1 MTQTIHRLSAL
12 KIANLKQRGMY
23 ADGGGLY
30 LQVSENGSRSWI
42 FRFKQN
48 GRSRDMGLGSLTA
61 VILATAR
68 EIAADCRR
76 KRSAGLDPIETRKAD
91 RLEAQLAAARSV
103 TFDQC
108 RDAFIEAHKAGWRNA
123 KHKGQWT
130 NSLATYVTPVLGS
143 MPIQSVDVAL
153 VMKVLEPIWSTKPET
168 ASRVR
173 GRIERVLDWAK
184 VRSLRQGENPAR
196 WRGHLDALL
205 PAHRTV
211 RKVKHHAALPYSEIG
226 TFMAALKTREAVA
239 ARALEFTI
247 LTAARTGEVL
257 GARREEIDFQAKVW
271 VVPPSRMKSGREH
284 RVPLSRPAISVLKEM
299 HRHQGD
305 LVFPGD
311 RRGKPLSN
319 MAMLM
324 MLRRMDRAEL
334 TAHGFRSTFRD
345 WAAECTNFP
354 AEVAEAALA
363 HVVGDKVE
371 AAYRRGDL
379 FEKRRRLMESWA
391 TYCYMDSAKSVRA
404 GSIKD
409 AAVSSLS

>member
-1 MTQTIHRLSAL
+1 MTQRIHRLSAV
-12 KIANLKQRGMY
+12 KVANLKQRGMY

-30 LQVSENGSRSWI
+30 LQVSQNGTRSWI
-42 FRFKQN
+42 FRFKQS

-61 VILATAR
+61 VSLATAR

-76 KRSAGLDPIETRKAD
+76 KRSAGLDPIQTRKAD
-91 RLEAQLAAARSV
+91 RLQAQLAAARSM

-108 RDAFIEAHKAGWRNA
+108 RDAFIEAHKSAWRNA
-123 KHKGQWT
+123 KHRAQWT
-130 NSLATYVTPVLGS
+130 NSLATYVGSVFGS

-184 VRSLRQGENPAR
+184 VRGFRQGENAAR

-205 PAHRTV
+205 PARGRV

-257 GARREEIDFQAKVW
+257 GARSEEIDFRAKVW
-271 VVPPSRMKSGREH
+271 VVPASRMKSGREH
-284 RVPLSRPAISVLKEM
+284 RVPLSGAAVSVLKEM
-299 HRHQGD
+299 QACHQED
-305 LVFPGD
+305 LLFPGD
-311 RRGKPLSN
+311 RRGKSLSN

-324 MLRRMDRAEL
+324 VLRRMDRADL
-334 TAHGFRSTFRD
+334 TAHGFRSAFRD

-354 AEVAEAALA
+354 REVAEAALA
-363 HVVGDKVE
+363 HVIGDKVE

-379 FEKRRRLMESWA
+379 FEKRRRLMDGWA
-391 TYCYMDSAKSVRA
+391 AHCQVAEMHLT
-404 GSIKD
+404 
-409 AAVSSLS
+409 

>member
-1 MTQTIHRLSAL
+1 MTQKIHQLSAV
-12 KIANLKQRGMY
+12 KVTNTKQRGMY

-42 FRFKQN
+42 FRFKQD
-48 GRSRDMGLGSLTA
+48 GRSRDMGLGSLTS
-61 VILATAR
+61 VSLATAR
-68 EIAADCRR
+68 EMAADCRR
-76 KRSAGLDPIETRKAD
+76 LRLNGIDPIESRKID
-91 RLEAQLAAARSV
+91 RLQTQLAAARSM

-108 RDAFIEAHKAGWRNA
+108 RDVFIEAHKSAWRNA
-123 KHKGQWT
+123 KHRAQWT
-130 NSLATYVTPVLGS
+130 NSLATYVGSVFGS

-184 VRSLRQGENPAR
+184 VRGFRQGENAAR

-205 PAHRTV
+205 PARGRV

-257 GARREEIDFQAKVW
+257 GTRWEEIDFHANVW
-271 VVPPSRMKSGREH
+271 VVPASRMKSGREH
-284 RVPLSRPAISVLKEM
+284 RVPLSRMAVSVLQEM
-299 HRHQGD
+299 QACHQDD

-324 MLRRMDRAEL
+324 VLRRMDRADL

-354 AEVAEAALA
+354 REVAEAALA

-379 FEKRRRLMESWA
+379 FEKRRRVMDAWA
-391 TYCYMDSAKSVRA
+391 AYCQTALNEGRLVRIKSNKA
-404 GSIKD
+404 P
-409 AAVSSLS
+409 

>member
-1 MTQTIHRLSAL
+1 VTQTVHRLSAV
-12 KIANLKQRGMY
+12 KVANLKRRGMY

-30 LQVSENGSRSWI
+30 LQVTANGRRSWI

-48 GRSRDMGLGSLTA
+48 GRSRDMGLGSLAT
-61 VILATAR
+61 ISLAEAR
-68 EIAADCRR
+68 EMAAECRR
-76 KRSAGLDPIETRKAD
+76 LRLTGIDPIESRKTD
-91 RLEAQLAAARSV
+91 RLQAQLAAARSM

-108 RDAFIEAHKAGWRNA
+108 RDAFIEAHKSAWRNA
-123 KHKGQWT
+123 KHRAQWA
-130 NSLATYVTPVLGS
+130 NSLATYVGPVFGS

-153 VMKVLEPIWSTKPET
+153 VTKVLEPIWSTKPET

-184 VRSLRQGENPAR
+184 VRGFRQGENPAR

-205 PAHRTV
+205 PAHSKV
-211 RKVKHHAALPYSEIG
+211 RKVKHHAALPYVQVG
-226 TFMAALKTREAVA
+226 AFMAALRTREAVA

-257 GARREEIDFQAKVW
+257 GARWDEIDFQTKVW
-271 VVPPSRMKSGREH
+271 VVPASRMKSGREH

-299 HRHQGD
+299 QARHSDD

-311 RRGKPLSN
+311 RRRKPLSN

-324 MLRRMDRAEL
+324 MLRRMDRADL

-345 WAAECTNFP
+345 WSAECTNFP

-371 AAYRRGDL
+371 AAYRRGDP
-379 FEKRRRLMESWA
+379 FQKRQRLMDAWA
-391 TYCYMDSAKSVRA
+391 VYCLNASDASRA
-404 GSIKD
+404 VIPLMKR
-409 AAVSSLS
+409 

>member
-1 MTQTIHRLSAL
+1 MTQKIHQLSAV
-12 KIANLKQRGMY
+12 KVTNTKQRGMY

-61 VILATAR
+61 VSLATAR

-91 RLEAQLAAARSV
+91 RRQAQVAAARSM

-108 RDAFIEAHKAGWRNA
+108 RDAFIEAHRVGWRNA
-123 KHKGQWT
+123 KHRAQWT
-130 NSLATYVTPVLGS
+130 NSLAAYVTPIFGS
-143 MPIQSVDVAL
+143 LPIQRIDVDLVVKAL
-153 VMKVLEPIWSTKPET
+153 GPIWSTKPET
-168 ASRVR
+168 GARVR
-173 GRIERVLDWAK
+173 GRIERILDWAK
-184 VRSLRQGENPAR
+184 VRGFRQGENPAR
-196 WRGHLDALL
+196 WRGHLDVLL
-205 PAHRTV
+205 PARSKV
-211 RKVKHHAALPYSEIG
+211 RQVEHHAALPYSEIG
-226 TFMAALKTREAVA
+226 TFMAALRTRDGVA

-257 GARREEIDFQAKVW
+257 GSRWEEIDLQTKVW
-271 VVPPSRMKSGREH
+271 TVPASRMKAGREH
-284 RVPLSRPAISVLKEM
+284 RVPLSRAAIALLKIM
-299 HRHQGD
+299 RSTGRND
-305 LVFPGD
+305 LVFPGE
-311 RRGKPLSN
+311 RLGKPLSN
-319 MAMLM
+319 MSMLM
-324 MLRRMDRAEL
+324 TLRRMSRNDL

-354 AEVAEAALA
+354 REVAEAALA

-379 FEKRRRLMESWA
+379 FEKRRRLMDAWA
-391 TYCYMDSAKSVRA
+391 VHCGTGSSTASVVVRLKSAKV
-404 GSIKD
+404 
-409 AAVSSLS
+409 